1 MYYEYFLYFSIL
13 NQSAS
18 VHPPSLVTIAG
29 RVQKIPTLAPIHL
42 PSFTWKVSP
51 NGWNF
56 LRPYC
61 N

>member
-1 MYYEYFLYFSIL
+1 MYIEYLLYFSIL

-42 PSFTWKVSP
+42 PSFSWKVSP
-51 NGWNF
+51 NGCYF
-56 LRPYC
+56 LPSVL
-61 N
+61 

>member
-51 NGWNF
+51 NG
-56 LRPYC
+56 
-61 N
+61 

>member
-1 MYYEYFLYFSIL
+1 MYIEYLLYFSIL

-56 LRPYC
+56 LPSVL
-61 N
+61 